1 MARDTKWIPQGVIP
15 AVLLPFH
22 EDLSIDEPSFRAHLR
37 DVASVEGLSAI
48 TVNAHSTEVASCTF
62 DEQKRVLAIAKDEIG
77 DRLPI
82 VHGVYAEGSLE
93 AARIAKMAAEGGAA
107 AFLVFPPGPFTMGQR
122 PEMAVEHF
130 RRVAG
135 AADLPII
142 AFQYPI
148 AGGQGY
154 PLATLLK
161 IIEAVPQVAAIK
173 DWCASPQL
181 HERQIRTLQSLKP
194 PVSVLTT
201 HSSWLMSSLVM
212 GANGLLSGS
221 GSVIADLQVKLFKAV
236 QANDLATAKE
246 INERIWPP
254 AEAFYSEP
262 WVDMHNRMKEALVM
276 MGKLPRAVVR
286 PPLVKI
292 PQAEIERIRAALIAA
307 GLLDRAMKNRGQTT
321 VFSSSARKGGLS
333 PV

>member
-1 MARDTKWIPQGVIP
+1 MPRDMKWTPQGVVP

-22 EDLSIDEPSFRAHLR
+22 EDLSIDEPSFRAHLS
-37 DVASVEGLSAI
+37 DVAAVEGLSAI
-48 TVNAHSTEVASCTF
+48 ALNAHSTEVASCTF

-77 DRLPI
+77 GRLPI
-82 VHGVYAEGSLE
+82 VNGVYAEGSLE
-93 AARIAKMAAEGGAA
+93 AARIARMAAEGGAA
-107 AFLVFPPGPFTMGQR
+107 ALLVFPPGPFTMGQR

-130 RRVAG
+130 RRVAD
-135 AADLPII
+135 AANLPII
-142 AFQYPI
+142 AFQYPP

-161 IIEAVPQVAAIK
+161 IIEAVPAVRAIK

-181 HERQIRTLQSLKP
+181 HERQIRTLQSLNP
-194 PVSVLTT
+194 PVNVLTT

-212 GANGLLSGS
+212 GCSGLLSGS
-221 GSVIADLQVKLFKAV
+221 GSVIADLQAKLFRAV
-236 QANDLATAKE
+236 RANDLATAKQ
-246 INERIWPP
+246 INDRIWPT

-292 PQAEIERIRAALIAA
+292 SQAEIERIRAALIAA
-307 GLLDRAMKNRGQTT
+307 GLLDRAGR
-321 VFSSSARKGGLS
+321 SLRAA
-333 PV
+333 